1 MAGARS
7 IGADG
12 AQPGAG
18 AVSPAQIR
26 HIAAGGNTTPWL
38 TRYARLLVVATLFL
52 VAAGGMVTSTG
63 SGLAVPD
70 WPTTYGYSMF
80 SFPLAKMVGGIFYEH
95 GHRLIA
101 TTVGMLTIGLVIW
114 LWRVE
119 PRRWVRRLGLAALGV
134 VVLQGLLG
142 GITVLLFLPDAISI
156 SHAGLAQVFFCLT
169 IAIAVV
175 VSPTW
180 RVPASPLVDDRR
192 LQRRVVHLAGLV
204 YLQILIGATMRHT
217 GAGLAIPDFP
227 LAFGGLLPPAWTG
240 PIAVH
245 FAHRV
250 GALVVTVSVLM
261 TAAYIHRVHG
271 ERQELVRPAWL
282 LVLLVSIQ
290 VSLGALVIL
299 TGRQPVINTL
309 HVAIGASVLGT
320 TMVLALRAF
329 RIRFNDPVAVPGTL
343 FEVRSSKP
351 EVSR

>member
-1 MAGARS
+1 MAGVRS

-12 AQPGAG
+12 ARPAADARTRDIAG
-18 AVSPAQIR
+18 
-26 HIAAGGNTTPWL
+26 GGNTTPWL

-80 SFPLAKMVGGIFYEH
+80 SFPLGKMVGGIFYEH

-101 TTVGMLTIGLVIW
+101 TTVGMLTIGLVLW

-156 SHAGLAQVFFCLT
+156 SHAGLAQVFFCMT

-192 LQRRVVHLAGLV
+192 LQGRVVHLAGLV

-227 LAFGGLLPPAWTG
+227 LVFGGLLPPAWTG

-261 TAAYIHRVHG
+261 VAAYIHRVHG
-271 ERQELVRPAWL
+271 ERPELVRPAWL
-282 LVLLVSIQ
+282 LVFLVSIQ

-329 RIRFNDPVAVPGTL
+329 RIRFNDPVAVPRTP
-343 FEVRSSKP
+343 V